1 MRGVQMR
8 FLGNKTRMLENI
20 QYVLDENNINGEVF
34 CDLFAG
40 SGSVGDYLKD
50 RFKIVSN
57 DYLYSLSIINKAKL
71 SNETM
76 PNFSNFIENF
86 GQNPFDYFNSKTYT
100 ADSQYFI
107 TNNYSPNGGRQY
119 FSVENAVKIDGI
131 RIEIET
137 LYKSVF

>member
-20 QYVLDENNINGEVF
+20 QYVIDENNINGEVF

-50 RFKIVSN
+50 KFKIVSN

-76 PNFSNFIENF
+76 PNFSNFIDNF
-86 GQNPFDYFNSKTYT
+86 GKNPFDYLIQKRILPILNILSQIIIRPM
-100 ADSQYFI
+100 ADD
-107 TNNYSPNGGRQY
+107 N
-119 FSVENAVKIDGI
+119 
-131 RIEIET
+131 T
-137 LYKSVF
+137 LVLKMLLK